1 MIIKKVVIN
10 QSTNQPFNH
19 STIQSFNHSI
29 DIHTLMYPWL
39 LLKTKASYLKS

>member
-1 MIIKKVVIN
+1 MIIRKVVIN
-10 QSTNQPFNH
+10 QSTNQ